1 MTSATQPLTSRT
13 SRGSLQRAGRGAIRL
28 ALLESQW
35 FLVVVAAQLVTS
47 AVFCGL
53 VGRPMLV
60 GLIDACDAVLSAAV
74 LFGGMALLGEW
85 FNRRLLE
92 PPHVPAHLAYG
103 CAWAALR
110 RDVLTREYVATVA
123 LTLIAAPLF
132 LSAFSA
138 AKQAIPALHPFAWDA
153 TLSTWGSHLDGG
165 RPLWRRLQPALGR
178 PDVTVALDWFYH
190 RAWTTLLM
198 AAFVWA
204 ALLRP
209 SHLRRR
215 YLFAYAA
222 AFPVIG
228 NWLALALSSAGP
240 AYFDA
245 VVPGSRDPYT
255 GLLAYLRSV
264 DATTPL
270 LSVRAEDAL
279 WYAYGHRLE
288 GFGAGISAMP
298 SVHVATATL
307 MALLGFAISRR
318 LGWAMTLTALV
329 TFVASV
335 ELGWHYA
342 LDGYVGAAIAVLL
355 WWVGGRITRAGAE

>member
-1 MTSATQPLTSRT
+1 V
-13 SRGSLQRAGRGAIRL
+13 
-28 ALLESQW
+28 LESRW

-47 AVFCGL
+47 AVFGGL
-53 VGRPMLV
+53 AGRPMLV
-60 GLIDACDAVLSAAV
+60 GAVDACDAVLSAAA
-74 LFGGMALLGEW
+74 LFGGMALVGEL
-85 FNRRLLE
+85 FHRRLKE
-92 PPHVPAHLAYG
+92 PSGVPALVAYG
-103 CAWAALR
+103 RAWGALR
-110 RDVLTREYVATVA
+110 RDLLTREYMATVA

-153 TLSTWGSHLDGG
+153 TLSAWGNQLDGG

-178 PDVTVALDWFYH
+178 PDITVSLDWFYH

-198 AAFVWA
+198 AAFVWVA
-204 ALLRP
+204 FLRP
-209 SHLRRR
+209 SYLRRR

-245 VVPGSRDPYT
+245 VTPGTRDPYA

-264 DATTPL
+264 DARSPL

-307 MALLGFAISRR
+307 MALFGFAISRR
-318 LGWAMTLTALV
+318 LGWAMTATAVV

-355 WWVGGRITRAGAE
+355 WWVGGRIMRSGAER